1 MKDSTVITPPR
12 RARPEPT
19 RHDRGLAALMEAGR
33 ALGAA
38 RDVPTLLAVVR
49 EQVALAFAA
58 DRATLYLHDAERCD
72 LWTTEA
78 ADPPTWPR
86 ETRIP
91 DDHGPCGRVFQT
103 RQPHSISDVL
113 CEPGLARMPREYE
126 GFLMHSMLFVPVMQ
140 TPRRCIGVLE
150 VMDRR
155 EDYFDAAD
163 VSFLEA
169 IAVQV
174 ALGLDTIRLL
184 RAQGRQFETFVSAMS
199 AALDA
204 RDPLTTIH
212 SINVANYAMGIGE
225 ILGLP
230 AGEIE
235 WLRMAGLLHDI
246 GKIGVSDAVLTKA
259 GRLSPEEF
267 EEMKRHPEYTRTILS
282 KVAFTEELE
291 ELDTLAPAHHE
302 RLDGSG
308 YPEALWDDQLPRKAR
323 ILAVAD
329 VYDALTQTR
338 HYRRGMTMH
347 EAFKEIDAMTP
358 QQLDRHCVAALKAF
372 LGCGPWPIK

>member
-1 MKDSTVITPPR
+1 MKGSTVISPPR
-12 RARPEPT
+12 RARPEPH
-19 RHDRGLAALMEAGR
+19 RHDRGLAALMDAGR
-33 ALGAA
+33 AIGAA
-38 RDVPTLLAVVR
+38 RDIPTLMAVVC
-49 EQVALAFAA
+49 EQAAAAFAA
-58 DRATLYLHDAERCD
+58 DRATLYLHDAERSE
-72 LWTTEA
+72 LWTVGASE
-78 ADPPTWPR
+78 PHTWAR
-86 ETRIP
+86 EDRIH

-103 RQPHSISDVL
+103 RQPL
-113 CEPGLARMPREYE
+113 CIADAPREPGLARTPREHD
-126 GFLMHSMLFVPVMQ
+126 GFLMHSLLFAPVMQ
-140 TPRRCIGVLE
+140 TPRRCTGVLE
-150 VMDRR
+150 VLDRR
-155 EDYFDAAD
+155 EGYFSADDA
-163 VSFLEA
+163 SLLEA

-174 ALGLDTIRLL
+174 ALCLDTVRLV
-184 RAQGRQFETFVSAMS
+184 RAQQRQFETFVSAIS

-225 ILGLP
+225 ILGLQP
-230 AGEIE
+230 EEIA

-259 GRLSPEEF
+259 GRFSAEEF
-267 EEMKRHPEYTRTILS
+267 EEMKRHAEYSQNILS
-282 KVAFTEELE
+282 KVAFTDELE
-291 ELDTLAPAHHE
+291 ELEVLAPAHHE

-308 YPEALWDDQLPRKAR
+308 YPEGRRDDQLPRKAR

-358 QQLDRHCVAALKAF
+358 HQLDRHCVAALKAF
-372 LGCGPWPIK
+372 LGCGPWPIT

>member
-1 MKDSTVITPPR
+1 MKNSSVITPPR
-12 RARPEPT
+12 RARTEPN
-19 RHDRGLAALMEAGR
+19 RHDRELASLMEAGR
-33 ALGAA
+33 AIGAA
-38 RDVPTLLAVVR
+38 RDLPALMAVVC
-49 EQVALAFAA
+49 EHVASAFAA
-58 DRATLYLHDAERCD
+58 DRATLYLHDAERCE
-72 LWTTEA
+72 LWTSHA
-78 ADPPTWPR
+78 ADPNEWPR
-86 ETRIP
+86 DTRIP

-103 RQPHSISDVL
+103 HQPHCIVDATRES
-113 CEPGLARMPREYE
+113 GLARRPCEHD
-126 GFLMHSMLFVPVMQ
+126 GFLMHSLLFAPVMQ
-140 TPRRCIGVLE
+140 TPRRCVGVLE

-155 EDYFDAAD
+155 EGYFSQDDARL
-163 VSFLEA
+163 LEA

-174 ALGLDTIRLL
+174 ALCLDTIRLV
-184 RAQGRQFETFVSAMS
+184 RAQQRQFETFVSAIS

-230 AGEIE
+230 SDEIA

-267 EEMKRHPEYTRTILS
+267 DEMKRHAAYSRNILS
-282 KVAFTEELE
+282 RIAFTDELE
-291 ELDTLAPAHHE
+291 ELDVLAPAHHE

-308 YPEALWDDQLPRKAR
+308 YPEALRHDQLPRKAR

-347 EAFKEIDAMTP
+347 EAFKELDAMTP
-358 QQLDRHCVAALKAF
+358 HQLDRHCVAALKAF